1 LGPLSA
7 SEDGLEVIDLSTN
20 PAFYERTLRSRNP
33 GRQTLGMTRLVH
45 ALLDAPETI
54 LQQLVNSAVEICG
67 ADSAG
72 ISVEHCDPTGALYYK
87 WEATAGVYQHLLH
100 AILPS
105 APSACGRCLD
115 RGGPQL
121 FRVSEPF
128 FELMQVKTATVTD
141 GLLLPWNAADTRGT
155 IWIVAHGRHEAFDR
169 TDLDTMTMLATF
181 AAMGVAAQ
189 ERRAMQN
196 REWAAIASA
205 ALVDLLAMR
214 IREPVQKLADLV
226 FIAANGKA
234 EGNAQTLA
242 QNLADPLELLTK
254 IVEASLGPPPAGR
267 PN

>member
-155 IWIVAHGRHEAFDR
+155 IWIVAHGRHEA
-169 TDLDTMTMLATF
+169 
-181 AAMGVAAQ
+181 AQ